1 MNSEVDDD
9 EDGSDGSDE
18 DIDLKGDIKSVQSLV
33 VSMMLVSDDLVARL
47 QKLDKPGVSKT
58 TIINDSIASTGTLIR
73 LLSIATKK
81 ADRIS
86 RKSLL
91 IEEENEELERAQ
103 ESHAMALNTLESVI
117 KTHKDDKKLLV
128 PLSLNVKPYTASMS
142 TKQGGDTKC
151 STCLENFKEGENL
164 FVLRCNH
171 YFHAECAIKWLS
183 ENRSACSLCKRH
195 IVDYQIILKGRKRP
209 RQSSKSGEEEE
220 EDGGGEG
227 GESGKGGEGGEGGE
241 EVESDMIS
249 VLPVRIENEEEGE
262 GEEGESSSV
271 AIRR

>member
-1 MNSEVDDD
+1 MNSEV
-9 EDGSDGSDE
+9 ENNSDGSDE
-18 DIDLKGDIKSVQSLV
+18 DIDLNGDIKSVQSLV
-33 VSMMLVSDDLVARL
+33 LSMMLVSDDLIARL
-47 QKLDKPGVSKT
+47 QKLDKPGVTKT
-58 TIINDSIASTGTLIR
+58 TIINDSITSTGTIIR
-73 LLSIATKK
+73 LLSIAIKK
-81 ADRIS
+81 ANRIS

-151 STCLENFKEGENL
+151 STCLEDFKEGANL
-164 FVLRCNH
+164 FVLQCNH

-209 RQSSKSGEEEE
+209 RQSSKSGES
-220 EDGGGEG
+220 EG
-227 GESGKGGEGGEGGE
+227 GEDGEDDGDGEGGE
-241 EVESDMIS
+241 EDLESDMIS
-249 VLPVRIENEEEGE
+249 VLPVRIENEEGE
-262 GEEGESSSV
+262 GEEGEKGETSSV
-271 AIRR
+271 SITR

>member
-1 MNSEVDDD
+1 MNSED
-9 EDGSDGSDE
+9 EDE

-33 VSMMLVSDDLVARL
+33 VSMMLVSDDLIARL
-47 QKLDKPGVSKT
+47 QNLDKAGVTKT

-73 LLSIATKK
+73 LLSIAMKK

-128 PLSLNVKPYTASMS
+128 PLSLNMKPYTASMS
-142 TKQGGDTKC
+142 TTQGGDTKC
-151 STCLENFKEGENL
+151 STCLEDFKEGANL
-164 FVLRCNH
+164 FVLHCNH

-183 ENRSACSLCKRH
+183 ENKSACSLCKRH
-195 IVDYQIILKGRKRP
+195 IVNVNHEVILKGRKRP
-209 RQSSKSGEEEE
+209 RQSPESGEED
-220 EDGGGEG
+220 DGDNDGDNGDDG
-227 GESGKGGEGGEGGE
+227 DGE
-241 EVESDMIS
+241 ELESDMIS
-249 VLPVRIENEEEGE
+249 VLPVRIENEEGEGE
-262 GEEGESSSV
+262 EEEGESSSV

>member
-1 MNSEVDDD
+1 MNSEVEDDD
-9 EDGSDGSDE
+9 DGSDD
-18 DIDLKGDIKSVQSLV
+18 DIDLKGEIKSVQSLV
-33 VSMMLVSDDLVARL
+33 ISMMLVSDDLIARL
-47 QKLDKPGVSKT
+47 QKLDKPGVTKT

-128 PLSLNVKPYTASMS
+128 PLSLNIKPYTASMS

-151 STCLENFKEGENL
+151 STCLEDFKEGANL
-164 FVLRCNH
+164 FVLHCNH

-183 ENRSACSLCKRH
+183 ENKSACSLCKRH

-209 RQSSKSGEEEE
+209 RKSSKSGEKDDDDGEDE
-220 EDGGGEG
+220 ED
-227 GESGKGGEGGEGGE
+227 GEGGEGEEGE
-241 EVESDMIS
+241 EEEVKSDMIS
-249 VLPVRIENEEEGE
+249 VLPVRIENEEGGE

-271 AIRR
+271 AIRRN

>member
-1 MNSEVDDD
+1 MNSEDDD
-9 EDGSDGSDE
+9 D

-33 VSMMLVSDDLVARL
+33 VSMMLVSDDLIARL
-47 QKLDKPGVSKT
+47 QNLDKAGVTKT

-73 LLSIATKK
+73 LLSIAMKK

-128 PLSLNVKPYTASMS
+128 PLSLNMKPYTASMS

-151 STCLENFKEGENL
+151 STCLEDFKEGANL
-164 FVLRCNH
+164 FVLHCNH

-183 ENRSACSLCKRH
+183 ENKSACSLCKRH
-195 IVDYQIILKGRKRP
+195 IVNVNHEVEVILKGRKRP
-209 RQSSKSGEEEE
+209 RQSPESGEEEGQSPESGEEEGEEEGE
-220 EDGGGEG
+220 EDDGD
-227 GESGKGGEGGEGGE
+227 GE
-241 EVESDMIS
+241 ELESDMIS
-249 VLPVRIENEEEGE
+249 VLPIRIENEEEE
-262 GEEGESSSV
+262 EEGESSSV